1 MVYLFT
7 CFNTG
12 DEQESDDKFVTA
24 RSQFSQPQGSATT
37 SQNVDYINSGV
48 PNLNGGSRSSPL
60 REFKLAEL
68 NKATNSF
75 DQSTKIGEGGFG
87 SVHLGIIKRSEH
99 PFDDV
104 RVAVKRGKKGQKVQ
118 RQWQTEVDVLGK
130 IEHQNLVK
138 LIGYCHE
145 EHENES
151 DWLLVYEYMP
161 NRSLDYHLSS
171 TNTSLPWP
179 TRLKIARDAAVGL
192 TYLHEGRGPNNE
204 IIFRDFK
211 PSNVLLDKDWNA
223 KLSDFGYVRE
233 GPPDGQSHVSTLVV
247 GTNGYAAPEYVST
260 GRITSKIDVWSYGIF
275 LKQLVTGQRP
285 VVQKNT
291 EMNPACMRWAC
302 CYVGAGK
309 SKPVVDPRL
318 GNEYSDSSVKKIL
331 SIADKCLV
339 TNHKLRPTMSEV
351 LKVVNEAIELQNQHP
366 S

>member
-1 MVYLFT
+1 MVFHFT
-7 CFNTG
+7 CFTTG
-12 DEQESDDKFVTA
+12 DVQEPDDKFVTA
-24 RSQFSQPQGSATT
+24 RSQFSQPQGSATM
-37 SQNVDYINSGV
+37 SRNADYITSGV

-68 NKATNSF
+68 NKATKNF
-75 DQSTKIGEGGFG
+75 DQSTKLGEGGFG
-87 SVHLGIIKRSEH
+87 SVHMAIVKRSEH

-151 DWLLVYEYMP
+151 EWLLVYEYMP
-161 NRSLDYHLSS
+161 NRILDYHLSS
-171 TNTSLPWP
+171 TNASLFWS

-211 PSNVLLDKDWNA
+211 PSNVLLDRDWNA
-223 KLSDFGYVRE
+223 KLSDFGFVRE
-233 GPPDGQSHVSTLVV
+233 GPPDGQTHVSTLVV

-260 GRITSKIDVWSYGIF
+260 GRITSKIDVWSYGVF

-285 VVQKNT
+285 VVQNT
-291 EMNPACMRWAC
+291 EMKSACTRWLCCCAGAGNSNPA
-302 CYVGAGK
+302 
-309 SKPVVDPRL
+309 VDPRL
-318 GNEYSDSSVKKIL
+318 GNVYSDSSVRKIL
-331 SIADKCLV
+331 FIADKCLV

-351 LKVVNEAIELQNQHP
+351 LAVVNEAIELQTQQP
-366 S
+366 L